1 MSLVPSLMRDVA
13 RDRFD
18 LLTVTAY
25 DVTLDLRGAETF
37 PSRTVID
44 LVSRGG
50 DTFVDLKAVSLTSI
64 RLDDQV
70 LPVDAW
76 VDGRYPL
83 SLPPG
88 CHRIEV
94 EALMG
99 FRNDGEGLHRAVDPA
114 DGRAYVYQMSFMSA
128 APSVYACFDQP
139 DLKASYTVHVTAP
152 TDWTVVA
159 NAAGVEVEPG
169 RWDFETSQPL
179 STYFVTLVAG
189 PYHRVETEHDG
200 IPLGLLCRDSMA
212 PALEADAAELFTVT
226 GQCFDEF
233 HRLFGIRYPFGK
245 YDQAF
250 VPEFNAG
257 AMENPGCVTFREGL
271 LFTTKVPRSLRVQR
285 ATTVAHE
292 MAHQWFGNLVTPT
305 WWDDLWLN
313 EAFAEYMGNRVTAEV
328 TEFSEAL
335 VWASVT
341 RKNWGLTADARP
353 STHPVAGTGAVDA
366 DAALQDFDGISYS
379 KGQAVLTQLANR
391 VGDEVFFAGV
401 RDHFERH
408 RFGNATMRDL
418 FASWERAG
426 AGELGAWTTA
436 WLRTAG
442 VDRIDVVRDGAGT
455 ALFRTPPPGGSERE
469 HSLGLAHWDGVTWR
483 TSEVLV
489 ADEHT
494 PVEVGAEAPVVLDP
508 QDAAWA
514 DLTLDE
520 LTASALPALMPRTTD
535 PLLRATI
542 WNTVRNGVHHG
553 RLDPARAIDIVAAG
567 VPQEEQDS
575 AVSILGEWVGED
587 GVGARGTVHSKL
599 LPVVAD
605 AGAARMRLFD
615 AFWTRAATAPPG
627 SDLQLAATQA
637 AVMQD
642 DSPDHLRGLLAGD
655 LPAGLELDQGLRW
668 RLLKRLSSLGATDLD
683 ELDKALADDNDAK
696 SQIAHA
702 WCHARL
708 PEAGAKAWAW
718 QRFTGEVTASN
729 YEIEA
734 TGTGMWQSGRD
745 DLLAP
750 YVDRYFAEVAGTTAV
765 RAGWGLADGA
775 LFFFPITVV
784 TPDTLSRTESLLVD
798 PDLNASIRRVLVDAG
813 DEVRCRLET
822 RRRYAG

>member
-1 MSLVPSLMRDVA
+1 MSSLLLDEA
-13 RDRFD
+13 RHRFD

-25 DVTLDLRGAETF
+25 DVTLDLRGEATF

-44 LVSRGG
+44 VVSQGG
-50 DTFVDLKAVSLTSI
+50 DTFLDLKAVSLTAI
-64 RLDDQV
+64 RLDDRA

-76 VDGRYPL
+76 ADGRYPL
-83 SLPPG
+83 TLPPG
-88 CHRIEV
+88 AHRIEV
-94 EALMG
+94 DAVMG
-99 FRNDGEGLHRAVDPA
+99 FRNDGEGLHRAVDPV

-128 APSVYACFDQP
+128 APSVFACFDQP
-139 DLKASYTVHVTAP
+139 DLKASYTLHVTAP
-152 TDWTVVA
+152 EDWSVTA
-159 NAAGVEVEPG
+159 NAPGTEVEPG
-169 RWDFETSQPL
+169 RWEFAPSQPL

-189 PYHRVETEHDG
+189 PYHRIDAEHDG
-200 IPLGLLCRDSMA
+200 IPLGLLCRGSMA
-212 PALEADAAELFTVT
+212 PALEADAAELFTMT

-271 LFTTKVPRSLRVQR
+271 LFTTKVSRSLRVQR

-328 TEFSEAL
+328 TEFTEAL
-335 VWASVT
+335 VWASLT

-418 FASWERAG
+418 FESWERAG
-426 AGELGAWTTA
+426 AGELDTWTAA

-442 VDRIDVVRDGAGT
+442 VDRIDLVRDGAGAT
-455 ALFRTPPPGGSERE
+455 LVRTPPPGGSERE
-469 HSLGLAHWDGVTWR
+469 HALGVAHWDGGAWR

-489 ADEHT
+489 AAERT
-494 PVEVGAEAPVVLDP
+494 PLDMDATPPVVLDP
-508 QDAAWA
+508 QDAAWV
-514 DLTLDE
+514 DLTHDDV
-520 LTASALPALMPRTTD
+520 TAAALPSLMPRTTD

-542 WNTVRNGVHHG
+542 WNTMRNGVHHG
-553 RLDPARAIDIVAAG
+553 RLDPALAVDLLVAG
-567 VPQEEQDS
+567 VPLETQDS
-575 AVSILGEWVGED
+575 ALSILGTWAGED
-587 GVGARGTVHSKL
+587 GEGARGVVHSKL
-599 LPVVAD
+599 QPVLPD
-605 AGAARMRLFD
+605 AVSARTRLHD
-615 AFWTRAATAPPG
+615 AFWTRATTAAPG
-627 SDLQLAATQA
+627 SDLQLTAVQS

-642 DSPDHLRGLLAGD
+642 DDPARLRAHLAGD
-655 LPAGLELDQGLRW
+655 LPPGLELDPGLRW

-708 PEAGAKAWAW
+708 PDADAKAWAW

-734 TGTGMWQSGRD
+734 VGTGMWQSGRD
-745 DLLAP
+745 NLLGP
-750 YVDRYFAEVAGTTAV
+750 YVRRYFDEVAATTAV

-775 LFFFPITVV
+775 LFFFPITVA
-784 TPDTLSRTESLLVD
+784 TPDTLARTESLLAD
-798 PDLNASIRRVLVDAG
+798 PELNPSIRRVLVDAG

-822 RRRYAG
+822 RRRYAR